1 MINVFFHFIEKI
13 YKLSLN
19 LMKGSC
25 ENKLF
30 FFIFLNSLLNATL
43 HDPKNNFYFIKI
55 IKQYIVTINKV
66 I

>member
-1 MINVFFHFIEKI
+1 
-13 YKLSLN
+13 
-19 LMKGSC
+19 MKGSC
-25 ENKLF
+25 ENKF
-30 FFIFLNSLLNATL
+30 YFFIFLNSLLNATL